1 MRGAK
6 VEHKLQQVKMLDC
19 FILANEQAA
28 EKIAQMNRENK
39 HGAPRSLCKLHC
51 SCCATQCYRY
61 RLALAVRTANI
72 PVEVQLA
79 SEISSAGLA

>member
-28 EKIAQMNRENK
+28 EKFAQLNRENK
-39 HGAPRSLCKLHC
+39 HGAPRSLC

-61 RLALAVRTANI
+61 
-72 PVEVQLA
+72 
-79 SEISSAGLA
+79 

>member
-28 EKIAQMNRENK
+28 EKFAQLNRENK
-39 HGAPRSLCKLHC
+39 HGAPRSLC

-72 PVEVQLA
+72 PVQVQLA
-79 SEISSAGLA
+79 SEISSACLA

>member
-28 EKIAQMNRENK
+28 EKFAQLNRENK
-39 HGAPRSLCKLHC
+39 HGAPRSLC
-51 SCCATQCYRY
+51 SCCATQCYRSQTCP
-61 RLALAVRTANI
+61 RLGSNI

-79 SEISSAGLA
+79 SEISSACLA

>member
-28 EKIAQMNRENK
+28 EKFAQLNRENK
-39 HGAPRSLCKLHC
+39 HGAPRSLC

-72 PVEVQLA
+72 PVEEQLA
-79 SEISSAGLA
+79 SEISSGCLA

>member
-28 EKIAQMNRENK
+28 EKFAQLNRENK
-39 HGAPRSLCKLHC
+39 HGAPRSLC
-51 SCCATQCYRY
+51 SCCATQAVQTCP
-61 RLALAVRTANI
+61 RLGSVDR
-72 PVEVQLA
+72 QH
-79 SEISSAGLA
+79 SC